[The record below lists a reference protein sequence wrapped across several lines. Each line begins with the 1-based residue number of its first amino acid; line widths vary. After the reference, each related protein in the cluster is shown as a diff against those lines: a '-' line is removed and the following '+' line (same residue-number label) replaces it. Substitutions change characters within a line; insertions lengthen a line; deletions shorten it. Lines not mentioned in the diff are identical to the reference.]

1 MTEITIDRLTLK
13 LSGISER
20 DAQRL
25 ARLIAEGLGTVPI
38 SPEGAHHLDTMRVKV
53 AASPG
58 SSVDMLTQQIVAEV
72 LRQLERSL

>member
-20 DAQRL
+20 DGQRL
-25 ARLIAEGLGTVPI
+25 ARLIAEGLSTVPI
-38 SPEGAHHLDTMRVKV
+38 STEGAHHLDAMRVSV

-58 SSVDMLTQQIVAEV
+58 SRVDMLSQQIVAEV